1 MINHLMAVKDRING
15 AEAENFAER
24 YYGKCFSGRM
34 SLVVGDVVCTY
45 SISRGKI
52 VQAERGIPWDGYD
65 VGVKGSAAAWK
76 SFATSDRKSLS
87 RSTIWP
93 KGESL
98 ELMGKPLTVRQS
110 FGALAYL
117 CKVFGDIIEE
127 EGVCK

>member
-1 MINHLMAVKDRING
+1 MFQYLMAVKDRING
-15 AEAENFAER
+15 EEAENFAER
-24 YYGKCFSGRM
+24 YYGKCFSGHI
-34 SLVVGDVVCTY
+34 SLGIDDVICTY
-45 SISRGKI
+45 AISRGKI
-52 VQAERGIPWDGYD
+52 VSAEKGIPWDGYD

-98 ELMGKPLTVRQS
+98 ELMGKPLKVRQS

-117 CKVFGDIIEE
+117 CKVFGDIIED
-127 EGVCK
+127 EGVCR